1 MDLIRQ
7 FFLEAFPNPQRIDCP
22 GEEIIM
28 ALAGEELPPDHPA
41 CLHVASCSECF
52 AEFTGCILELEKS
65 KDLNI
70 VKPQDPP
77 PDRGP
82 NWSEIAS
89 AVGEEDLLSVAVQR
103 LRERIALYRRRRE
116 KQGT

>member
-52 AEFTGCILELEKS
+52 AEFTGCILELKKS
-65 KDLNI
+65 GDSNSLKS
-70 VKPQDPP
+70 QDPP
-77 PDRGP
+77 PHRGP
-82 NWSEIAS
+82 DWSEIAS
-89 AVGEEDLLSVAVQR
+89 AVSEEDLLSVALQR

>member
-52 AEFTGCILELEKS
+52 AEFTGCILELQKAGDS
-65 KDLNI
+65 NSI
-70 VKPQDPP
+70 KPQDPLH
-77 PDRGP
+77 RGP